1 MEEFVL
7 PALSPITGLE
17 MAMTFAELHREWM
30 GKLRRDGFDDIE
42 SADALRPD
50 PVSRMGAGA
59 LELAQETRSRAS
71 EALSDEMVWAGLTA
85 QHRRF
90 WALVV
95 MGLDPE
101 QAGRMVHRTRGG
113 GGRAKSHAWHA
124 EILRRIG

>member
-1 MEEFVL
+1 
-7 PALSPITGLE
+7 
-17 MAMTFAELHREWM
+17 MAMTYAELHREWM

-50 PVSRMGAGA
+50 PVARMGAVA
-59 LELAQETRSRAS
+59 LELAQETRSRAW
-71 EALSDEMVWAGLTA
+71 EALSEEMVWAGLTA

-90 WALVV
+90 WALVC

-101 QAGRMVHRTRGG
+101 HAGRMVHGTRGG

-124 EILRRIG
+124 DILRRIGG